1 MTRDIDVASLMM
13 KHFEVEFVFDD
24 QGRILSAN
32 YWTEAKTAKFLLGI
46 TRSRAIWAFSSE
58 LPKHVCLELEKIA
71 KLEDFDPADSPKH
84 IDRYQAV
91 LSENMLSSQ
100 LELYDSLTYWFADD
114 EPGDQVN
121 GCVRITED
129 NQSLL
134 SEHFEHMLG
143 YDGKVIKFDQPIIAQ
158 VVDGTAVAVCSSA
171 RSNRE
176 AHECYVLTVP
186 DYRNQGF
193 ATNVVRS
200 WANQLVREDILPLY
214 NTSIDNI
221 EAQTVAA
228 KSGFS
233 LYGRALRIH

>member
-46 TRSRAIWAFSSE
+46 TRSKAIWAFSSE
-58 LPKHVCLELEKIA
+58 LPKQVCLELEKIA

-114 EPGDQVN
+114 EPDDQIK
-121 GCVRITED
+121 GCVRVTEN

-143 YDGKVIKFDQPIIAQ
+143 YDGKVIKFDQPIFAQ

-171 RSNRE
+171 RSNQE